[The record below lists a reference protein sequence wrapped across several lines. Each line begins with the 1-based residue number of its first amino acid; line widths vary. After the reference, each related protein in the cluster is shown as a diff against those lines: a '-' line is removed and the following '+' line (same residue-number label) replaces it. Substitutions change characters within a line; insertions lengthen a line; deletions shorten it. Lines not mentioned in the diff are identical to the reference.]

1 MVYAFV
7 LGIMVTLTPSL
18 VAVAWLV
25 WRVDAPKVQNHTTID
40 PFVLLTITGSA
51 NDVTASSFLVGANN
65 GQVGPKADIRQ
76 RDENVRYGLKADMAR
91 GPARLTMR

>member
-25 WRVDAPKVQNHTTID
+25 W
-40 PFVLLTITGSA
+40 LLTITGSA